1 MWYRFAENCSFVKIF
16 YRHRQVVLY
25 VVLELPE
32 SIIYSTFKFW
42 FCIIFG
48 DLSYRHF
55 GAFIREDNFFPTGL
69 SKAQGVDFFLFV
81 VVVGLHKKY
90 ARKPLLHISIPVFF
104 FFFFSLLSLS
114 PLPYFFLRRVHLKI
128 QLSSAWKQIPTVR
141 VKPISSWLCDWPPPV
156 GDHSFDW
163 KDYLWR

>member
-1 MWYRFAENCSFVKIF
+1 MGYDLISHSNVIPFRRELLVCENILPE
-16 YRHRQVVLY
+16 HRQVVLY
-25 VVLELPE
+25 VVLKLPE
-32 SIIYSTFKFW
+32 SIIYWTFEYW

-48 DLSYRHF
+48 ELSYRHF

-69 SKAQGVDFFLFV
+69 SKAQWVDFFLFV
-81 VVVGLHKKY
+81 VVEVVVGLHKKY

-104 FFFFSLLSLS
+104 FFFSLCLS

-141 VKPISSWLCDWPPPV
+141 VKT
-156 GDHSFDW
+156 
-163 KDYLWR
+163 Y